1 MSFVFLVINNKA
13 VVDYNVVQ
21 ILSEVKIQEIIF
33 HFWVSSQK
41 EIVGSLINE
50 WRFHREHCATFEGY
64 LTRGYEPFNDFKI
77 NVLWNYH
84 IKCNEKY
91 INNLKQFRSIGPCVT
106 TA

>member
-33 HFWVSSQK
+33 HFRVSSQK

-50 WRFHREHCATFEGY
+50 WRFHGKNDTTFECC
-64 LTRGYEPFNDFKI
+64 LTNQYETFLNFYK
-77 NVLWNYH
+77 
-84 IKCNEKY
+84 KY
-91 INNLKQFRSIGPCVT
+91 I
-106 TA
+106 